1 MSPGGHLMTAVLAAG
16 AGLVL
21 TGSAPLAA
29 GIVAGGFLIDV
40 DHLAD
45 YLIVERRRELTPAAF
60 LRHYIEGHTRR
71 VVLVLHSYE
80 LWLALAAL
88 AWWLDSAWLAGYL
101 AGGRCTWGSTSSSTA
116 GSRRRISSRST
127 AWAFASRTASTPR
140 RSSARSPASRPQ
152 ASGARSFSA
161 RSSRTDTRSAR
172 SRSRA
177 PTASLGPG
185 DGSAT
190 RSATRPS
197 PSFSGASSETGRWL
211 ISSSSSTCSTPM
223 PRAAASSADVG
234 GRPSSWLSRFFSP
247 P

>member
-80 LWLALAAL
+80 LCLALAAL
-88 AWWLDSAWLAGYL
+88 AWWLNSAWRAGYL
-101 AGGRCTWGSTSSSTA
+101 PGGAMHLGLDIVFNGRLSPKNILAFYSPCYRLAQRLNANTVV
-116 GSRRRISSRST
+116 RSE
-127 AWAFASRTASTPR
+127 P
-140 RSSARSPASRPQ
+140 
-152 ASGARSFSA
+152 
-161 RSSRTDTRSAR
+161 
-172 SRSRA
+172 
-177 PTASLGPG
+177 
-185 DGSAT
+185 
-190 RSATRPS
+190 
-197 PSFSGASSETGRWL
+197 
-211 ISSSSSTCSTPM
+211 
-223 PRAAASSADVG
+223 
-234 GRPSSWLSRFFSP
+234 
-247 P
+247 

>member
-80 LWLALAAL
+80 LCLALAAL

-101 AGGRCTWGSTSSSTA
+101 AGGAMHLVLDIVFNGR
-116 GSRRRISSRST
+116 
-127 AWAFASRTASTPR
+127 FTPR
-140 RSSARSPASRPQ
+140 NIFAFYSFGFRLAHDFDAETLFGSEPRIVPV
-152 ASGARSFSA
+152 GFWRSF
-161 RSSRTDTRSAR
+161 
-172 SRSRA
+172 
-177 PTASLGPG
+177 
-185 DGSAT
+185 
-190 RSATRPS
+190 
-197 PSFSGASSETGRWL
+197 FSGAS
-211 ISSSSSTCSTPM
+211 
-223 PRAAASSADVG
+223 PRAG
-234 GRPSSWLSRFFSP
+234 GRPAPRG
-247 P
+247 